1 MSRTGIRV
9 LTALVAGLWTFAG
22 TAIGA
27 STPHT
32 PTELERPDTAAT
44 SRPAAANSPITAK
57 RKTAAKRTMRHGK
70 LAHLR
75 LPSGRT
81 MDRLVH
87 PTDSCVQDD
96 TLHAVVFW
104 SGRCQ
109 YAGIRSTQAAPF
121 ALAVANKSNADAG
134 LPDAQPGLA
143 SAAAAPPGLGP
154 PGRDINYKLSFNVP
168 LGKYEL
174 LAVQAGV
181 HRDTT
186 NTQGVNDSSVRAAW
200 LMKF

>member
-22 TAIGA
+22 IAIGA
-27 STPHT
+27 SAPRT
-32 PTELERPDTAAT
+32 PTEPERLDTAAT
-44 SRPAAANSPITAK
+44 SRPAAAKSPIAAK
-57 RKTAAKRTMRHGK
+57 RKTAAKRTVRHGK
-70 LAHLR
+70 FAHLR

-81 MDRLVH
+81 IDHLVQL
-87 PTDSCVQDD
+87 TDSCVQDD
-96 TLHAVVFW
+96 TLHAVASW

-109 YAGIRSTQAAPF
+109 YAGIRSTHATPF
-121 ALAVANKSNADAG
+121 ALAANKSAADAG

-143 SAAAAPPGLGP
+143 SAAAAPPGSGP

-200 LMKF
+200 LVRF

>member
-1 MSRTGIRV
+1 MSGTGIRV
-9 LTALVAGLWTFAG
+9 LTALVAGLSSFAG
-22 TAIGA
+22 MAANA
-27 STPHT
+27 SAPRT
-32 PTELERPDTAAT
+32 PTEVARLESAAT
-44 SRPAAANSPITAK
+44 SRTATAKSPITDK
-57 RKTAAKRTMRHGK
+57 RKTAAKRAARHGK
-70 LAHLR
+70 IAHLR

-87 PTDSCVQDD
+87 LTDSCVQDD
-96 TLHAVVFW
+96 TLHAVASW

-121 ALAVANKSNADAG
+121 ALTVANKSAADAG

-143 SAAAAPPGLGP
+143 SAATAPPGLGP

-181 HRDTT
+181 HRDAA